1 MQYLPDGYWRGPIW
15 DPTTYLI
22 VDGLRRG
29 GWEELAK
36 TVAERYCAM
45 SARKA
50 KGNYEN
56 FDALTGLGRR
66 APGYTWAASVYM
78 LLHREY
84 CCFMMNLFSFGA
96 FRPIFGVVDW

>member
-1 MQYLPDGYWRGPIW
+1 
-15 DPTTYLI
+15 
-22 VDGLRRG
+22 
-29 GWEELAK
+29 
-36 TVAERYCAM
+36 M

-84 CCFMMNLFSFGA
+84 GC
-96 FRPIFGVVDW
+96 